1 MNKEQVQAF
10 TKRISGGNRSEII
23 VVLFD
28 IFMVY
33 EQDARKALLEIQQA
47 RAEQNYE
54 QKVSATKAYRE
65 GIRHASMV
73 LRHLED
79 DLNFDQEI
87 SNQLFRLYTYCERA
101 LARATYKED
110 PEIFDRVEKVMGE
123 LREAFVAVAAE
134 DTSAPLMANTQKYV
148 AGYTYGRTDVKEMAV
163 NFDIS
168 RGFLA

>member
-1 MNKEQVQAF
+1 MTKELVQSF
-10 TKRISGGNRSEII
+10 TKRISNGNRSEII

-28 IFMVY
+28 IFMAY
-33 EQDARKALLEIQQA
+33 EADARAALLEIKQA
-47 RAEQNYE
+47 RVAKNTT
-54 QKVSATKAYRE
+54 QKIAATKAYRE

-79 DLNFDQEI
+79 DLDFDQEI
-87 SNQLFRLYTYCERA
+87 SNQLFTLYTYCERA

-110 PEIFDRVEKVMGE
+110 LHIFDQVEKVMGE
-123 LREAFVAVAAE
+123 LREAFVAVASE
-134 DTSAPLMANTQKYV
+134 DTSAPLMVNTEKFV
-148 AGYTYGRTDVKEMAV
+148 AGYTYGKTDVKEMAV

>member
-1 MNKEQVQAF
+1 MNKEQVQVF
-10 TKRISGGNRSEII
+10 TKRISDGNRSEII

-28 IFMVY
+28 IFFAY
-33 EQDARKALLEIQQA
+33 ESETKEALLEIQRAKEA
-47 RAEQNYE
+47 RDYAKKIE
-54 QKVSATKAYRE
+54 ATQAYRE

-79 DLNFDQEI
+79 DLDFRQDI
-87 SNQLFRLYTYCERA
+87 SNHLFTLYTYCERA
-101 LARATYKED
+101 LARATYKMD
-110 PEIFDRVEKVMGE
+110 ASIFDQVEKIMGE
-123 LREAFVAVAAE
+123 LREAFVEVAAA
-134 DTSAPLMANTQKYV
+134 DTSAPLMANTEKYV

>member
-1 MNKEQVQAF
+1 MNREQVQAF
-10 TKRISGGNRSEII
+10 TKRISNGNRSEII

-28 IFMVY
+28 IFQVY
-33 EQDARKALLEIQQA
+33 ENDAREALLEIQHA
-47 RAEQNYE
+47 REEKNHE
-54 QKVSATKAYRE
+54 HKVAATKVYRE

-79 DLNFDQEI
+79 DLDFNSDV
-87 SNQLFRLYTYCERA
+87 SKQLFTLYTYCERA

-110 PEIFDRVEKVMGE
+110 LAIFDEVEKIMSE
-123 LREAFVAVAAE
+123 LREAFVEVASQDA
-134 DTSAPLMANTQKYV
+134 SAPLMANTQKFV
-148 AGYTYGRTDVKEMAV
+148 AGYTYGKTDVMEMAV

>member
-10 TKRISGGNRSEII
+10 TKRISNGNRSEII

-28 IFMVY
+28 IFQAY
-33 EQDARKALLEIQQA
+33 ETDARHALLEIQQA
-47 RAEQNYE
+47 REEKNHE
-54 QKVSATKAYRE
+54 HKMTATQAYRE

-79 DLNFDQEI
+79 DLDFNSDI
-87 SNQLFRLYTYCERA
+87 SKQLFTLYTYCERA

-110 PEIFDRVEKVMGE
+110 LAIFDEVEKIMGE
-123 LREAFVAVAAE
+123 LREAFVAVAAQ
-134 DTSAPLMANTQKYV
+134 DNSAPIMANTQKYV
-148 AGYTYGRTDVKEMAV
+148 AGYTYGKTDVMEMAV